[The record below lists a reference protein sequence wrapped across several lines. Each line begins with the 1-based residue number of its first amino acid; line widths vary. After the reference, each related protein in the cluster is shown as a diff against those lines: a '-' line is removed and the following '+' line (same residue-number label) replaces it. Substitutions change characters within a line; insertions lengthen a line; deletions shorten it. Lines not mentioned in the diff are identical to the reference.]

1 MFRQVKPALWKAPL
15 GALFCVGIFGARTL
29 PFGVICAGMGPDAVA
44 VLQAIIGVPLLFIR
58 LEEWVTGLPLTI
70 GDPACW
76 RPFGVRLRGGFFFV
90 AFALFFTRAAPLR
103 MTRRADFCVIPIS
116 FVRLR

>member
-76 RPFGVRLRGGFFFV
+76 RPSERQKQGSQLLSKTDEKSMLYV
-90 AFALFFTRAAPLR
+90 PE
-103 MTRRADFCVIPIS
+103 
-116 FVRLR
+116 

>member
-1 MFRQVKPALWKAPL
+1 MGHSFVLEL
-15 GALFCVGIFGARTL
+15 GGARTL

-76 RPFGVRLRGGFFFV
+76 RPFGVRLRGDWGCY
-90 AFALFFTRAAPLR
+90 AALSLVRAAPLR
-103 MTRRADFCVIPIS
+103 MTRWAIRGVIHTLFI
-116 FVRLR
+116 RLR